1 MSRVKESESLLAQEV
16 EDLKY
21 QLSMAQDNEVTVVNV
36 DQVVFWAFI
45 IILAIG
51 LGFVL

>member
-1 MSRVKESESLLAQEV
+1 MSRVKESDSLLAQEE

-21 QLSMAQDNEVTVVNV
+21 QISMLEDRPVTVVNV
-36 DQVVFWAFI
+36 DQVVFWAFLV
-45 IILAIG
+45 ILAIG

>member
-1 MSRVKESESLLAQEV
+1 MSKVKESESLLAPEV

-21 QLSMAQDNEVTVVNV
+21 QISMLEDRPVTAVNV
-36 DQVVFWAFI
+36 DKLVFWAFI
-45 IILAIG
+45 VILAIG

>member
-1 MSRVKESESLLAQEV
+1 MGRVKESDSLLAQEI
-16 EDLKY
+16 EELKY

-36 DQVVFWAFI
+36 DKVVFWAFI
-45 IILAIG
+45 VILAIG

>member
-16 EDLKY
+16 EELKY
-21 QLSMAQDNEVTVVNV
+21 QISMLEDRPVTVVNV
-36 DQVVFWAFI
+36 DKIVFWAFI
-45 IILAIG
+45 VILAIG

>member
-16 EDLKY
+16 EELKY
-21 QLSMAQDNEVTVVNV
+21 QLSMEQDRQVTVVNV
-36 DQVVFWAFI
+36 DKIVFWAFI
-45 IILAIG
+45 VILAIG

>member
-16 EDLKY
+16 EELKY
-21 QLSMAQDNEVTVVNV
+21 QLSMAQDKEVTIINV
-36 DQVVFWAFI
+36 DKIVFWAFI
-45 IILAIG
+45 VILAVG